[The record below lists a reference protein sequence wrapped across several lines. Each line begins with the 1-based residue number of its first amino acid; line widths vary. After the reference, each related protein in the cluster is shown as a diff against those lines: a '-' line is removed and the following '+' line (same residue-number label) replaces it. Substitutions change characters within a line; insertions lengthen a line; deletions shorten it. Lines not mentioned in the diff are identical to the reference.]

1 MARPIFSIGVVVLAR
16 TPSTVEMILSVTLP
30 TQPSGSV
37 TGVARGG
44 TAPAGALGRGAP
56 GGGAL
61 PIGDA
66 MARTLPSVLVRQVL
80 AIVAAA
86 SLAALGAVVLGEYP
100 LQGLTVVIGFP
111 LYGLAVTE
119 LALAVARRLAL
130 PTAVAV
136 AAAVALGLTWALWI
150 SFGHFRNGSQPPGL
164 SWVMVGIAFIAA
176 LAWGRSGR
184 RRGGADPDGQGHPKP
199 GIAEPDLQ
207 GGRQPT
213 ADQEVLP

>member
-37 TGVARGG
+37 TGVPRVGAS
-44 TAPAGALGRGAP
+44 PAGALGRGAP
-56 GGGAL
+56 GGGTL

-86 SLAALGAVVLGEYP
+86 ALASLGAVVLGEYP
-100 LQGLTVVIGFP
+100 LQGLTVVVGFP

-119 LALAVARRLAL
+119 LALAIGRRLAL
-130 PTAVAV
+130 PTAAAV

-150 SFGHFRNGSQPPGL
+150 SFGHFRNDARPPGL
-164 SWVMVGIAFIAA
+164 SWVMVGVAFVAA

-184 RRGGADPDGQGHPKP
+184 RAGGAKTDGEQHPTP
-199 GIAEPDLQ
+199 GVVEPRSP
-207 GGRQPT
+207 GGPKQI

>member
-1 MARPIFSIGVVVLAR
+1 MPRAG
-16 TPSTVEMILSVTLP
+16 
-30 TQPSGSV
+30 GS
-37 TGVARGG
+37 
-44 TAPAGALGRGAP
+44 PAGALGRGAP

-86 SLAALGAVVLGEYP
+86 ALAALGAVVLGEYP
-100 LQGLTVVIGFP
+100 LHGLTVVVGFP

-119 LALAVARRLAL
+119 LALAIGRRLAG
-130 PTAVAV
+130 PTAAAV

-150 SFGHFRNGSQPPGL
+150 SFGHFRNGAEPPVL
-164 SWVMVGIAFIAA
+164 SWAMVGVACVVA

-184 RRGGADPDGQGHPKP
+184 RRAGAAEADGKLHPRPVAVEP
-199 GIAEPDLQ
+199 GSP

-213 ADQEVLP
+213 ADHEVLP